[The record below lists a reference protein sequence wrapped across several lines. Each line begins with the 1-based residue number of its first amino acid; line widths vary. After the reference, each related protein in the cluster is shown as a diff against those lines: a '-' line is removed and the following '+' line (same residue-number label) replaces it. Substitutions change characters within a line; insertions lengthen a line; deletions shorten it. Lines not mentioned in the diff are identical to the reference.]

1 MQAMVRSPFRRG
13 VAEGL
18 PFLVIM
24 VPFGALFGVLGVEA
38 GLPIA
43 QVMGFSVLVI
53 AGASQF
59 TAVQLMLDSVPAV
72 IVVLSALAVNLR
84 MAMYSAAMVPHIGAA
99 PLWQRSLIAYFL
111 VDQTYALSV
120 SAYEDRVDWGIAD
133 KVAYFAG
140 TALPVFPAWVGSTFV
155 GAVLGA
161 RVPDEWALD
170 FALPLAFL
178 ALVGPLLKTRA
189 HVAAAFVS
197 VVGALALVWVP
208 WNLGLILAA
217 ILALMTGAE
226 VERRTAARPV
236 GTEQRT

>member
-1 MQAMVRSPFRRG
+1 MVRSPFRRG

-59 TAVQLMLDSVPAV
+59 TAVQLMLDSVPVV

-120 SAYEDRVDWGIAD
+120 SAYEDRVDWGVAD

>member
-1 MQAMVRSPFRRG
+1 

-120 SAYEDRVDWGIAD
+120 SAYEDRVDWGVAD

>member
-59 TAVQLMLDSVPAV
+59 TAVQLMLDSVPVV

-120 SAYEDRVDWGIAD
+120 SAYEDRVDWGVAD

>member
-1 MQAMVRSPFRRG
+1 M
-13 VAEGL
+13 
-18 PFLVIM
+18 
-24 VPFGALFGVLGVEA
+24 
-38 GLPIA
+38 
-43 QVMGFSVLVI
+43 
-53 AGASQF
+53 
-59 TAVQLMLDSVPAV
+59 
-72 IVVLSALAVNLR
+72 
-84 MAMYSAAMVPHIGAA
+84 
-99 PLWQRSLIAYFL
+99 
-111 VDQTYALSV
+111 DQTYALSV
-120 SAYEDRVDWGIAD
+120 SAYEDRVDWGVAD

>member
-1 MQAMVRSPFRRG
+1 MVRSPFRRG

-236 GTEQRT
+236 DTEQRT

>member
-120 SAYEDRVDWGIAD
+120 SAYEDRVDWGVAD

>member
-1 MQAMVRSPFRRG
+1 MVRSPFRRG

-84 MAMYSAAMVPHIGAA
+84 MAMYSAAMVPHIGSA

-120 SAYEDRVDWGIAD
+120 SAYEDRVDWTVAD

-236 GTEQRT
+236 DTEQRT